1 MQLSN
6 KKNKQKM
13 GRPHVMVIPYP
24 AQGHVLPLMSFSRY
38 LAQQGIQITFINTE
52 FNHNRI
58 INSISKSSH
67 DDYVGDR
74 IKLVSIPDGLED
86 SPEERN
92 IPGKL
97 SESVLRFMPTK
108 VEELI
113 ERMISE
119 NNGGAVISCVVADQS
134 LGWAIEV
141 AAKFGIRRAAFCP
154 AAAASMVL
162 GFSIQKLVDDGLIDY
177 DGTPKVRKA
186 IKLSPGMP
194 EMETDKFVWV
204 CLKNKDSQRNIFQLM
219 LQNNK
224 SIESTDWLL
233 CNSVYE
239 LETAAFGV
247 APKILP
253 IGPIGLAHH
262 SLQQEST
269 SLGSFLPQDRDCLDW
284 LDRKIPGSVIY
295 VAFGSFGIMGKAQL
309 EELAIGLAIT
319 KRPVLWVNSCG
330 DQPPIEAGSDRI
342 KVVRWAPQRE
352 VLSHRAIGCFVSHCG
367 WNSTLEG
374 AQNGIPFVCIPYF
387 ADQFINKA
395 YICDVWKIGLG
406 IELDERGVV
415 PRLEVKKKIDE
426 VMRANG
432 DYKKRAIMV
441 KQTLMKSVAKDGFSY
456 ENLNKFVNWVKLQS
470 ELTKF

>member
-1 MQLSN
+1 
-6 KKNKQKM
+6 M

-38 LAQQGIQITFINTE
+38 LAYQGIQITFINTE
-52 FNHNRI
+52 FNHNLI
-58 INSISKSSH
+58 INSLSKSSH
-67 DDYVGDR
+67 DDYMGDR

-97 SESVLRFMPTK
+97 SESVLSFMPTK

-119 NNGGAVISCVVADQS
+119 RDGPIISCIVADQS

-154 AAAASMVL
+154 AAAATMVL
-162 GFSIQKLVDDGLIDY
+162 GFSIQKLVDDGLIDP
-177 DGTPKVRKA
+177 DGTPRVNKSIQLCPA
-186 IKLSPGMP
+186 MP
-194 EMETDKFVWV
+194 KMETDKFVWV
-204 CLKNKDSQRNIFQLM
+204 CLKNRESQRNIFQLM

-239 LETAAFGV
+239 LETAAFGLS
-247 APKILP
+247 PKILP
-253 IGPIGLAHH
+253 IGPIGWAH
-262 SLQQEST
+262 SEST

-284 LDRKIPGSVIY
+284 LDRQIPGSVVY
-295 VAFGSFGIMGKAQL
+295 VAFGSFGFMSKAQL
-309 EELAIGLAIT
+309 EELAIGLELT
-319 KRPVLWVNSCG
+319 KRPVLWVTGSG
-330 DQPPIEAGSDRI
+330 DQPPLKLVSDRV
-342 KVVRWAPQRE
+342 KLVRWAPQRE

-374 AQNGIPFVCIPYF
+374 AENGIPFLCIPYF
-387 ADQFINKA
+387 ADQFINKE

-406 IELDERGVV
+406 LERDERGMV

-426 VMRANG
+426 IMG
-432 DYKKRAIMV
+432 DDGEYKKRAMMV
-441 KQTLMKSVAKDGFSY
+441 KEIVVKSIAKDGISHD
-456 ENLNKFVNWVKLQS
+456 NLRKFVKWIKS
-470 ELTKF
+470 

>member
-1 MQLSN
+1 
-6 KKNKQKM
+6 M
-13 GRPHVMVIPYP
+13 GRPHVVVIPYP

-38 LAQQGIQITFINTE
+38 LAKQGIQITFINTE

-58 INSISKSSH
+58 INSLPNSSH
-67 DDYVGDR
+67 EDYVGDG
-74 IKLVSIPDGLED
+74 INLVSIPDGLED

-97 SESVLRFMPTK
+97 SESVLRFMPKK

-113 ERMISE
+113 AETS
-119 NNGGAVISCVVADQS
+119 GGSCGTIISCVVADQS

-162 GFSIQKLVDDGLIDY
+162 GFSIQKLIDDGLIDF
-177 DGTPKVRKA
+177 DGTVRVNKT
-186 IKLSPGMP
+186 IQLSPGMP
-194 EMETDKFVWV
+194 KMETDKFVWV
-204 CLKNKDSQRNIFQLM
+204 CLKNKESQKNIFQLM
-219 LQNNK
+219 LQNNN

-239 LETAAFGV
+239 LETAAFRLGL
-247 APKILP
+247 KILP
-253 IGPIGLAHH
+253 IGPIGWGH
-262 SLQQEST
+262 SLQEGSM

-284 LDRKIPGSVIY
+284 LDRQIPGSVIY
-295 VAFGSFGIMGKAQL
+295 VAFGSFGVMGDVQL
-309 EELAIGLAIT
+309 EELAIGLELT
-319 KRPVLWVNSCG
+319 KRPVLWVTG
-330 DQPPIEAGSDRI
+330 DQQTIKLVSDRV

-352 VLSHRAIGCFVSHCG
+352 VLFCGAIGCFVSHCG

-374 AQNGIPFVCIPYF
+374 AQNGIPFLCIPYL

-406 IELDERGVV
+406 VERDERGVV

-426 VMRANG
+426 IMSDYGEYKERAM
-432 DYKKRAIMV
+432 KIKEV
-441 KQTLMKSVAKDGFSY
+441 VMKSVAKDGISC
-456 ENLNKFVNWVKLQS
+456 ENLNKFVNWIKSQVY
-470 ELTKF
+470 